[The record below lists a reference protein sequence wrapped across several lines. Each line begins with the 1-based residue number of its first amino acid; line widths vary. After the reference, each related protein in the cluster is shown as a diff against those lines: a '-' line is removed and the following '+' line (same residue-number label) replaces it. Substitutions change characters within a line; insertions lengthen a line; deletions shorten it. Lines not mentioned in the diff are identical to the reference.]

1 LLSEAVFNKYIKEIK
16 YVYMNYIS
24 LVLQS
29 IPRFAWFEQKE
40 VEIDR
45 DIESG
50 MDGGVGTVV
59 VPGDGR
65 RQTESEC

>member
-1 LLSEAVFNKYIKEIK
+1 
-16 YVYMNYIS
+16 MNYIS

-29 IPRFAWFEQKE
+29 IPRFGWFEQKE
-40 VEIDR
+40 VEIDI

-50 MDGGVGTVV
+50 MDDGVGTVV
-59 VPGDGR
+59 VPGGGR

>member
-1 LLSEAVFNKYIKEIK
+1 
-16 YVYMNYIS
+16 MNYIS